1 MSSFYSPSTGGLY
14 QSSTYDSTAP
24 SIGVVPSDSILITDE
39 EYDTLSSGIMSGQVI
54 VNTAGVLTLGTAPAP
69 VITPQEQQLLNEV
82 AIQNALDAMAQTRG
96 YTDIKSACAYAAP
109 APVVPSSSPNFAQ
122 CEKFR
127 IEGNALQIWMAET
140 WAAAYAYIATV
151 QAGTN
156 PMPNATQAVSMM
168 PTFTWPD

>member
-1 MSSFYSPSTGGLY
+1 MTSFYSPSTGGLY

-24 SIGVVPSDSILITDE
+24 SIGLVPSDCILISDAE
-39 EYDTLSSGIMSGQVI
+39 HDTLVAGIMSGQVI
-54 VNTAGVLTLGTAPAP
+54 VNTAGVLTLAAPPPP
-69 VITPQEQQLLNEV
+69 VITAAQQEAMNEV

-96 YTDIKSACAYAAP
+96 YTDIKSACAYAALS
-109 APVVPSSSPNFAQ
+109 PVVPSTNPNFAQ

-127 IEGNALQIWMAET
+127 NEGNALQIWMSLT
-140 WAAAYAYIATV
+140 WAIAYAYMATV